1 MKLKLFRVK
10 TLFHSM
16 FGIFLVVSIIPL
28 VIFSSY
34 FLRYLDGTVLRSSA
48 LFVYLIFLLTIALS
62 VGAAYYITKK
72 MRTPLKQL
80 KNGATEIARGN
91 FMHKIDVDS
100 DDEVGQV
107 AKLFNYMTTELR
119 RLNEMNL
126 NEIITEKNKT
136 QTIIKNIAD
145 GVIVTDPDNKIVIMN
160 SVAERFFD
168 IKENEALDQP
178 IEQFIDRKELLD
190 LIDLAGNEDSEN
202 DNSVEISIVP
212 RPHRKQLVLQA
223 KSALV
228 ISNEGAPLGIVTVFR
243 DITKEKEV
251 DRMKTEL
258 VSMVAHELRSPL
270 TSIAGFSELLLDPDL
285 EKEQL
290 NEYAEIIL
298 KESNRLSNLIN
309 KFLDISRI
317 ESGKSQVNKIPLDL
331 GMLVTNI
338 LEYNKQQA
346 EKKMITVDLNI
357 PAELPLV
364 NVDKGMI
371 EEVVLNL
378 FSNAVKY
385 SPENRKILISIKEEK
400 DELVVSIKDQGFGI
414 SEEALPNLFNKFYRV
429 TDNEEVRDIE
439 GSGLGLSLVKEIVEL
454 HEGTTWVESEL
465 GKGSTFYFSIPIW
478 DESEQTLDLYT
489 INNELVM

>member
-1 MKLKLFRVK
+1 MKFKLVKVK
-10 TLFHSM
+10 TLFHSL
-16 FGIFLVVSIIPL
+16 FGIFLFVSMLPLIIWG
-28 VIFSSY
+28 IY
-34 FLRYLDGTVLRSSA
+34 FLRFLNHDEIRASA
-48 LFVYLIFLLTIALS
+48 LFIYIIFLLTVGLS
-62 VGAAYYITKK
+62 LGAAYYLAK
-72 MRTPLKQL
+72 RLRNPLKQL
-80 KNGATEIARGN
+80 KKSATEIARGN
-91 FMHKIDVDS
+91 FSHKIYVNS

-136 QTIIKNIAD
+136 KTIIKNIAD
-145 GVIVTDPDNKIVIMN
+145 GVIVTDPDNKIVIIN
-160 SVAERFFD
+160 SVAEKLFD
-168 IKENEALDQP
+168 IEENEAMNQP
-178 IEQFIDRKELLD
+178 IDRFIDRKELLD
-190 LIDLAGNEDSEN
+190 LIAMAGDEN
-202 DNSVEISIVP
+202 VDHDNAVEISVIP
-212 RPHRKQLVLQA
+212 RVHRKKLILQA

-228 ISNEGAPLGIVTVFR
+228 ISNEDASIGIVTVFR
-243 DITKEKEV
+243 DVTREKEI

-285 EKEQL
+285 DKEQS

-331 GMLVTNI
+331 GILVSNI
-338 LEYNKQQA
+338 LEYNKAQA
-346 EKKMITVDLNI
+346 DKKKIKVELDVPTG
-357 PAELPLV
+357 LPLV

-385 SPENRKILISIKEEK
+385 SPEKRKIDISLKQEG
-400 DELVVSIKDQGFGI
+400 DELIVAVKDQGYGI
-414 SEEALPNLFNKFYRV
+414 SDEALPHIFNKFYRV

-439 GSGLGLSLVKEIVEL
+439 GSGLGLSLAKEIVEL
-454 HEGTTWVESEL
+454 HYGSIWVESEL
-465 GKGSTFYFSIPIW
+465 GKGSTFYFSLPVW
-478 DESEQTLDLYT
+478 DGSEQPSDLYEVE
-489 INNELVM
+489 NELAM